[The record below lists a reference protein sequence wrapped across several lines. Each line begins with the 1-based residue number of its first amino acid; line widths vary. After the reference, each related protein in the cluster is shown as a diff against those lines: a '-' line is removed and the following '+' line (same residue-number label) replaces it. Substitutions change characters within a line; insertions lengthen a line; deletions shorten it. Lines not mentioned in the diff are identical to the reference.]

1 MSDLVSPGFVKDALN
16 VGWVEVP
23 GGVLIRGTPA
33 DAVDVAVD
41 LPVCWLVLNW
51 ILICQVN

>member
-1 MSDLVSPGFVKDALN
+1 MSDLVSPVFCFVKDILN
-16 VGWVEVP
+16 VDWVEVP

-41 LPVCWLVLNW
+41 LPVCWLV
-51 ILICQVN
+51 